1 MTLQEL
7 NELIDKAITGAEIRP
22 AAMDA
27 TNILNAEYALGAI
40 HAYLDI
46 IYKVHG
52 LDSFVEGYDRV
63 QAAVEDLT
71 RRTQTLYERRTA

>member
-22 AAMDA
+22 AAMET
-27 TNILNAEYALGAI
+27 TNALNAEYALGAI

-46 IYKVHG
+46 IWKVYG
-52 LDSFVEGYDRV
+52 IDSFLEGYERI
-63 QAAVEDLT
+63 QIAVEDLT
-71 RRTQTLYERRTA
+71 RRTQTLYERS